1 MCLCVCE
8 CVSLKYSHYFPF
20 LQEAEKSF
28 RFYRN
33 VSSSNASSKVDPML
47 QHELSK
53 LTCAYT
59 EVKSK
64 DSEIPTDA
72 SLKISDFIN
81 RPFAI
86 CCILMLAHE
95 LDGEFTMISFASVI
109 FSKSGS
115 SLFSPGMSSII
126 VTFIQLIGT
135 YVSSLFI
142 DRLGRKVRI

>member
-1 MCLCVCE
+1 M
-8 CVSLKYSHYFPF
+8 

-33 VSSSNASSKVDPML
+33 VSPNTNSKVDPML

-53 LTCAYT
+53 LKCAYT

-64 DSEIPTDA
+64 DPEIAPDT
-72 SLKISDFIN
+72 SLKISDFMN

-86 CCILMLAHE
+86 CCILMVAHE
-95 LDGEFTMISFASVI
+95 LDGEFTMISYAGII

-115 SLFSPGMSSII
+115 SLFSPGISSII

-142 DRLGRKVRI
+142 DRLGRKVNLTKIVLLFSISFK